1 MNRPVVRGE
10 RDGRTPY
17 AGGPQKPYLGIHGV
31 VSRRQ
36 TEIFAIIFCFVIAQR
51 RQHGRRDAYARIDDE
66 FAFDGVL
73 FIGEREKVGRFGLEG
88 GRRRGGDAPA
98 GV

>member
-17 AGGPQKPYLGIHGV
+17 AGGRQQPYLSIHGA

-36 TEIFAIIFCFVIAQR
+36 AEIFVIIFCFVLAQT
-51 RQHGRRDAYARIDDE
+51 RQHRRRDAYARIDDE
-66 FAFDGVL
+66 FAFDSVL